1 MITKMKNKKVKL
13 NHMTFY
19 KITQVWHLIIV
30 FKIYIETLST
40 REFVHTF
47 SIIICTD
54 SEKCILQ
61 GNYRDYKDETN
72 TEIKTENKSEVNL
85 DIIQNDKNSH
95 NNYNFEKENKL
106 ILYSE
111 QKLKGTLNFNI
122 MCVIKFLYHKSS
134 ITIMFICMFINSNEW
149 NWKE

>member
-1 MITKMKNKKVKL
+1 MNLYIHLVLLSAQTVKSV
-13 NHMTFY
+13 FC
-19 KITQVWHLIIV
+19 KAII
-30 FKIYIETLST
+30 E
-40 REFVHTF
+40 
-47 SIIICTD
+47 II
-54 SEKCILQ
+54 
-61 GNYRDYKDETN
+61 RDYKDETN

-134 ITIMFICMFINSNEW
+134 ITIMFICMFINSNV
-149 NWKE
+149 